1 MLHYATYPKSPY
13 VLQKIQEKYP
23 FLMDSWLS
31 YESQEVRYY
40 LLQYLYSE
48 YGYQWNL
55 EKDKYGKPIPIRMPF
70 SVVFETSQ
78 KESKNEEE
86 NLLYWSISH
95 SQNHLAYI
103 VSDIPTGID
112 IAEYEERD
120 NSLLDIHSQSDYDQ
134 LSGKSWIN
142 FYTFWTAKE
151 CIIKLNGW
159 QLDDMRLIQF
169 ISKESESI
177 LIFAFRQETYRI
189 QILLTD
195 ELFIAH
201 IL

>member
-1 MLHYATYPKSPY
+1 MLHYATHPKSPY
-13 VLQKIQEKYP
+13 ALQKIQEKYP
-23 FLMDSWLS
+23 FLIDSGLS
-31 YESQEVRYY
+31 YESQEVRYH

-55 EKDKYGKPIPIRMPF
+55 EKDEYGKPIPIRMSS

-78 KESKNEEE
+78 KVSKNEEK

-103 VSDIPTGID
+103 ASDIPTGID

-120 NSLLDIHSQSDYDQ
+120 ISLLDLHSQLEYDW
-134 LSGKSWIN
+134 LSGKSWKN
-142 FYTFWTAKE
+142 FYILWTAKE
-151 CIIKLNGW
+151 CIIKCNGW

-169 ISKESESI
+169 ISRESESI

>member
-1 MLHYATYPKSPY
+1 
-13 VLQKIQEKYP
+13 
-23 FLMDSWLS
+23 
-31 YESQEVRYY
+31 
-40 LLQYLYSE
+40 LYSE

-55 EKDKYGKPIPIRMPF
+55 EKDEYGKPIPIRMSS

-78 KESKNEEE
+78 KESKNEDGI
-86 NLLYWSISH
+86 LLYWSLSH

-103 VSDIPTGID
+103 LSDTPTRID

-120 NSLLDIHSQSDYDQ
+120 ISLLDTHSQSEYDW
-134 LSGKSWIN
+134 LSGKSWKN
-142 FYTFWTAKE
+142 FYILWTAKE

-169 ISKESESI
+169 VSKESESI
-177 LIFAFRQETYRI
+177 LIFAFMQETYRI
-189 QILLTD
+189 QIVLTD

>member
-1 MLHYATYPKSPY
+1 MLHYAIHPKSPY

-23 FLMDSWLS
+23 FLIDSGLS
-31 YESQEVRYY
+31 HESQEVRYHF
-40 LLQYLYSE
+40 LQYLYSE

-55 EKDKYGKPIPIRMPF
+55 EKDEYGKPIPIRMSS

-78 KESKNEEE
+78 KESKNEDE
-86 NLLYWSISH
+86 NFLYWSISH

-120 NSLLDIHSQSDYDQ
+120 TSLLDTHSQSEYDW
-134 LSGKSWIN
+134 LSGKSWKN
-142 FYTFWTAKE
+142 FYILWTAKE
-151 CIIKLNGW
+151 CIIKRNGW